1 MFYVRKLIVPRVL
14 YTIVGVCV
22 RIVLIPSL
30 GVILVRV
37 VGTYILAHPRRTW
50 GGIPRGKYRGEY
62 FVCRNKG
69 LRFMCIAGV

>member
-1 MFYVRKLIVPRVL
+1 MFYVRIGVVPSIL
-14 YTIVGVCV
+14 YTSVGLYV

-37 VGTYILAHPRRTW
+37 VGTYISAHPRRTW
-50 GGIPRGKYRGEY
+50 GGIPRGKYRGEF

-69 LRFMCIAGV
+69 LRFVCTAGM